1 MTQRQGV
8 KSLHEWLAQSNAESF
23 PNGDREA
30 YMAHLQNVRTYL
42 DDKVYRAIETGA
54 LLTDGVMLTRHG
66 GRHVN
71 TVVRRARDLL
81 MDEENHWNPRIS
93 PYEGYLL
100 LMAIYVH
107 DIGNLK
113 GRAKHEKGI
122 ASIIEELEVPLREE
136 TVENKAIIQIAQ
148 AHGGTIN
155 GTNRDTIGQ
164 LASTDTVS
172 GFPVRMQALA
182 AVMRFADEIADD
194 SSRSERILMKTS
206 QLPEQSQ
213 VYHQYAKALHSV
225 TVLRSQHAIDLH
237 FLFHSS
243 DAIQKFYKGDRSVY
257 LVDEIYSRTLKM
269 YRECEY
275 CMRFT
280 YDQVRIDTISVKI
293 VIHKDNYGIIQAIE
307 PIGYRLAA
315 HGYPDD
321 GDESIHD
328 RMDGLMTGSAL
339 AGKIQ
344 EGEVPRDS

>member
-1 MTQRQGV
+1 MTQPQGFN
-8 KSLHEWLAQSNAESF
+8 SLHEWLAQSNTELF
-23 PNGDREA
+23 PNADREA
-30 YMAHLQNVRTYL
+30 YMANLQNVRTYL
-42 DDKVYRAIETGA
+42 DDKVYPEIETGA
-54 LLTDGVMLTRHG
+54 YLTEGVMLTRHG
-66 GRHVN
+66 SRHVN

-81 MDEENHWNPRIS
+81 MDETNKWNPHFS

-107 DIGNLK
+107 DIGNLE
-113 GRAKHEKGI
+113 GRAEHEKRI
-122 ASIIEELEVPLREE
+122 ASIINKLKIRLSEA
-136 TVENKAIIQIAQ
+136 TVERKAIIQIAQ

-164 LASTDTVS
+164 LAATETVL

-182 AVMRFADEIADD
+182 AVMRFADELADD
-194 SSRSERILMKTS
+194 STRSASILMEMGT
-206 QLPEQSQ
+206 LPEESE
-213 VYHQYAKALHSV
+213 VYHYYARALHSV
-225 TVLRSQHAIDLH
+225 NVRRNDHAVDLH
-237 FLFHSS
+237 FLFHSEEATRTFGK
-243 DAIQKFYKGDRSVY
+243 DKQAVY
-257 LVDEIYSRTLKM
+257 LLDEIYNRTLKM

-275 CMRFT
+275 CTRFT
-280 YDQVRIDTISVKI
+280 YGFFWIDTISVKI
-293 VIHKDNYGIIQAIE
+293 EIHTDNDGLVEAIT